1 MIKIMIKEIW
11 RTAVYDGE
19 IYEGLY
25 KVSNLGRI
33 LSLNYKNTGKPGLM
47 KPSEN
52 KDGYLEVNLW
62 KNGEPKLC
70 SVHRLIA
77 QTFIPNPENLPEVNH
92 IDENKTNNF
101 VFLNEDCSINK
112 EKSNLEWKS
121 HKDNCNHGTRN
132 ERSAKARI
140 NGIRSKRVLQLTL
153 TGDLIR
159 EWPSIAE
166 CERNGFYKSA
176 VCRCCRGELKQY
188 KGFLWMYK

>member
-1 MIKIMIKEIW
+1 MIKIMIGEIW
-11 RTAVYDGE
+11 RTAVYDGI

-25 KVSNLGRI
+25 KVSNWGRI
-33 LSLNYKNTGKPGLM
+33 LSLNYNHTGKPGLM
-47 KPSEN
+47 KPYEN

-101 VFLNEDCSINK
+101 VFLNEDDSINK
-112 EKSNLEWKS
+112 EKSNLEWKN
-121 HKDNCNHGTRN
+121 HRDNCNHGTRN

-140 NGIRSKRVLQLTL
+140 NGIRSKPVLQFTL
-153 TGDLIR
+153 DGEFVR
-159 EWPSIAE
+159 EYPSLSE
-166 CERNGFYKSA
+166 CERNGFNKGA
-176 VCRCCRGELKQY
+176 VCRCCRGELPHY
-188 KGFLWMYK
+188 KGYIWKYK